1 MAETGNID
9 SRIEKFISIYGD
21 LSSKL
26 KVSYIDP
33 VSYTHLDVYK
43 RQDEDNMYYIIAL
56 LMAYLY
62 HQNANSAADSEGFS
76 AEDIKEAA
84 IGVGINQVAVQK
96 TQVINGLMQELLELN
111 ILRHTV
117 NEKYLFS
124 RYSFFQMMGTSDEID
139 SRLLEYMENQ

>member
-1 MAETGNID
+1 M
-9 SRIEKFISIYGD
+9 
-21 LSSKL
+21 LSSSSL
-26 KVSYIDP
+26 SVIS
-33 VSYTHLDVYK
+33 
-43 RQDEDNMYYIIAL
+43 N
-56 LMAYLY
+56 
-62 HQNANSAADSEGFS
+62 FS